1 MRPSWPR
8 IRCLQ
13 ERVNVTCSMY
23 PMYSMTMLC
32 MNDMPFVAR
41 NRCLQE
47 RVNEISLLLFPIRLT
62 PIETGLT
69 GLWDNKESNSLCL
82 ASTSRMRTSQFDR
95 STSLSSPLMTVW
107 PWPRRCR
114 RPWWQFDR
122 HVAPDVTT
130 AWWPRALAKGHTHLL
145 YSGRSAVDV
154 YDSGKY
160 QSLGR
165 SKELLFCPAI
175 QL

>member
-47 RVNEISLLLFPIRLT
+47 RVNEISLLLFPICLIL
-62 PIETGLT
+62 IETGQT

-82 ASTSRMRTSQFDR
+82 ASTSHMRTSQFDR
-95 STSLSSPLMTVW
+95 DH
-107 PWPRRCR
+107 RCR
-114 RPWWQFDR
+114 RP
-122 HVAPDVTT
+122 
-130 AWWPRALAKGHTHLL
+130 
-145 YSGRSAVDV
+145 
-154 YDSGKY
+154 
-160 QSLGR
+160 
-165 SKELLFCPAI
+165 
-175 QL
+175 